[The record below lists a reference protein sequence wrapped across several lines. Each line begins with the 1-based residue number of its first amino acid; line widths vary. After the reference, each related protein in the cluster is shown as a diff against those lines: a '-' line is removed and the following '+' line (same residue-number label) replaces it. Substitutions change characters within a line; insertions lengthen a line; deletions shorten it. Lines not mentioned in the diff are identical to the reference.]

1 MSYTTAPLHR
11 LADDQASNR
20 AQAQAQDLF
29 GRRIAAR
36 LDQGAQVLPHDISER
51 LRAARVRAVA
61 QRKREVVIAVHQ
73 PRLVAAGMDGH
84 FDERPSLWNR
94 LASALP
100 VLLLVAGLVTLHTL
114 EADRRASE
122 VADVDAAL
130 LIDDLPP
137 AAYADPGFAQFLK
150 SER

>member
-1 MSYTTAPLHR
+1 MSYTTAPTPAP
-11 LADDQASNR
+11 ADSR
-20 AQAQAQDLF
+20 AADLF

-36 LDQGAQVLPHDISER
+36 LDQSAQVLPHDISER

-61 QRKREVVIAVHQ
+61 QRKREVVVAVHQ
-73 PRLVAAGMDGH
+73 PRLAVAGMEGQ
-84 FDERPSLWNR
+84 FEQRPSLWNR

-100 VLLLVAGLVTLHTL
+100 VLLLAAGLVAIHTI
-114 EADRRASE
+114 EADLRASE

-150 SER
+150 TER